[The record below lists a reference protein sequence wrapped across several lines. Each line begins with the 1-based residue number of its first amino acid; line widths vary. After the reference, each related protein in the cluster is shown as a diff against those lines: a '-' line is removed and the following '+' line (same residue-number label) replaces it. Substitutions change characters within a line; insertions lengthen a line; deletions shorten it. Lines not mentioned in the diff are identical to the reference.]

1 MTALIRILTS
11 GESHGKQL
19 TVIIDGMPAGLK
31 ISEDYI
37 NKEMHRRQYT
47 FGRGERLQH
56 IEQDKA
62 KIASGVR
69 WGETLGSPIT
79 LVVEN
84 KDSGNWAKIMSI
96 NEEDAD
102 EKFKLV
108 RPRPGHADLAGALK
122 FDRHDT
128 RDILER
134 ASARETAART
144 AAGSLCKRLLEE
156 FGIKIYSYVTEIG
169 QIKANIKKS
178 TLSKAEGLTP
188 QQAFEKAESS
198 PVRCPDE
205 TATKKMVEAIEQ
217 AKKDGDTLG
226 GLYEVV
232 AVGCPVGLGS
242 HTQWDKK
249 LDGLLAQ
256 AFLSIQ
262 AHKAFEI
269 GTGFEMA
276 RLKGSEVHDEIFY
289 KTEHGFYRQTNNSG
303 GLEGGMT
310 NGEPIVVRA
319 AVKPLASLRR
329 PLQSVNISTKEPFK
343 AEIVR
348 SDISPVASAAIIG
361 EAVMATVLANA
372 MREKFGGDSLRE
384 MNVNFTSYLNHIKN
398 W

>member
-1 MTALIRILTS
+1 MNYIKILTA

-19 TVIIDGMPAGLK
+19 VAILDGVPAGLP
-31 ISEDYI
+31 ITEDYI
-37 NKEMHRRQYT
+37 NHEMKRRQYT

-56 IEQDKA
+56 IEQDRA
-62 KIASGVR
+62 AITSGVR

-84 KDSGNWAKIMSI
+84 KDSGNWGKIMSI
-96 NEEDAD
+96 KAEDAD
-102 EKFKLV
+102 DKFRLV
-108 RPRPGHADLAGALK
+108 RPRPGHADLSGVLK
-122 FDRHDT
+122 FDRKDT

-144 AAGSLCKRLLEE
+144 AAGAVCKRLLEE
-156 FGIKIYSYVTEIG
+156 FGIYVYSYVTEIAK
-169 QIKANIKKS
+169 IKARVKD
-178 TLSKAEGLTP
+178 LSPKEAFVMAE
-188 QQAFEKAESS
+188 ES

-205 TATKKMVEAIEQ
+205 AATKKMMEAIEE

-262 AHKAFEI
+262 AHKAFEV

-276 RLKGSEVHDEIFY
+276 RLKGSDVHDEIFY
-289 KTEHGFYRQTNNSG
+289 EAGKGFSRKSNNTG

-310 NGEPIVVRA
+310 NGEPLVVRA

-329 PLQSVNISTKEPFK
+329 PLQSVNIITKAPFK

-348 SDISPVASAAIIG
+348 SDVCPVASAAIIG
-361 EAVMATVLANA
+361 EAVMAIVLANA
-372 MREKFGGDSLRE
+372 MKEKFGGDSLRE
-384 MNVNFTSYLNHIKN
+384 MKANFDSYQEHVKN

>member
-1 MTALIRILTS
+1 MNAIRILTA
-11 GESHGKQL
+11 GESHGPQL
-19 TVIIDGMPAGLK
+19 TAFIDGIPAGLPV
-31 ISEDYI
+31 SEDYI

-62 KIASGVR
+62 RIVAGVR
-69 WGETLGSPIT
+69 WGEALGSPIA

-84 KDSGNWAKIMSI
+84 KDSGNWSKIMSVRA
-96 NEEDAD
+96 EDAD
-102 EKFKLV
+102 EKFRLV
-108 RPRPGHADLAGALK
+108 RPRPGHADLAGLLK
-122 FDRHDT
+122 FNRQDT

-144 AAGSLCKRLLEE
+144 AAGAVCKRFLEE

-169 QIKANIKKS
+169 GIKAHCKNMP
-178 TLSKAEGLTP
+178 AET
-188 QQAFEKAESS
+188 AFVEAEKS
-198 PVRCPDE
+198 PVRCPD
-205 TATKKMVEAIEQ
+205 AAAAKKMMALIDQ
-217 AKKDGDTLG
+217 AKKDGDTVG

-242 HTQWDKK
+242 HTQWDRK

-262 AHKAFEI
+262 AHKAFEV

-276 RLKGSEVHDEIFY
+276 RLKGSDVHDELFHDPEKGY
-289 KTEHGFYRQTNNSG
+289 WRKTNNAG

-319 AVKPLASLRR
+319 AIKPLASLRR
-329 PLQSVNISTKEPFK
+329 PLQSVNIITKEPFK

-348 SDISPVASAAIIG
+348 SDVCPVASAAIIG
-361 EAVMATVLANA
+361 EAVMAITLAGA
-372 MREKFGGDSLRE
+372 MKEKFGGDSIRE
-384 MNVNFTSYLNHIKN
+384 MNANYTSYLEYIKSR
-398 W
+398 

>member
-1 MTALIRILTS
+1 MSTIRILTA

-19 TVIIDGMPAGLK
+19 TAIIDGMPAGLS
-31 ISEDYI
+31 ITEDHI

-56 IEQDKA
+56 IEKDKA
-62 KIASGVR
+62 VIVSGVR

-84 KDSGNWAKIMSI
+84 ADSGNWAKIMST
-96 NEEDAD
+96 NPEDAD
-102 EKFKLV
+102 EKFRLV
-108 RPRPGHADLAGALK
+108 RPRPGHADLAGVLK

-144 AAGSLCKRLLEE
+144 AAGAICKKLLEE

-169 QIKANIKKS
+169 KIKAHFKN
-178 TLSKAEGLTP
+178 LSPEDAFARAE
-188 QQAFEKAESS
+188 KS

-205 TATKKMVEAIEQ
+205 EATKKIMEAIQQ

-262 AHKAFEI
+262 AHKAFEV

-276 RLKGSEVHDEIFY
+276 RLKGSDVHDEIFY
-289 KTEHGFYRQTNNSG
+289 EGGKGFSRKSNNAG

-310 NGEPIVVRA
+310 NGEPVVVRA

-348 SDISPVASAAIIG
+348 SDICPVASAAIIG
-361 EAVMATVLANA
+361 EAVMAIVLADA
-372 MREKFGGDSLRE
+372 MKEKFGGDSLRE
-384 MNVNFTSYLNHIKN
+384 MKVNFDSYIEHIRN